1 MGVPFGVGHWEQG
14 SASRATRATVAT
26 RRVTVQLAVHT
37 IECQQREAGDDMVS
51 DRGLEVLRVIVQD
64 YVASREPVGS
74 KSIVER
80 HSFGVSAATI
90 RNDMALLEDEEL
102 ITAPHTSSGR
112 VPTDKGYRVFVDQ
125 LTDVRPLTTAQRG
138 AIEAFLG
145 QSVDLD
151 DVLARTVRLLSQLTH
166 QVALVQYPSLTSA
179 RVRHV
184 ELVPLTETRLMTVF
198 ITDSG
203 RVEQRVLDVATPID
217 EVLVGELRAK
227 LNSALGGLGLS
238 DAAAKLVTFVDG
250 FAPERHP
257 VVRQIAASLS
267 EQVLANKQDRLLMA
281 GTANLARTEED
292 FSGSIYP
299 VLEAIEEQ
307 VTLLRL
313 FGEMEIEPGGVLARI
328 GRENAD
334 YGLGE
339 TSVVTSGYSS
349 TGGSV
354 ARLGVLGPTRMD
366 YSNNMAAVRAVAR
379 YLSRLLGTE

>member
-1 MGVPFGVGHWEQG
+1 
-14 SASRATRATVAT
+14 
-26 RRVTVQLAVHT
+26 
-37 IECQQREAGDDMVS
+37 MVS
-51 DRGLEVLRVIVQD
+51 ERGLEVLRVIVQD

-74 KSIVER
+74 KSIVDR

-125 LTDVRPLTTAQRG
+125 LADLRPLTAAQRQ

-145 QSVDLD
+145 QSADLD

-166 QVALVQYPSLTSA
+166 QVALVQYPSLAAA
-179 RVRHV
+179 RVRHI
-184 ELVPLTETRLMTVF
+184 ELVLLSPTRVMTVL

-203 RVEQRVLDVATPID
+203 RVEQRQFDVASALD
-217 EVLVGELRAK
+217 DVLAGELRAK
-227 LNSALGGLGLS
+227 LNSALGGLGLT
-238 DAAAKLVTFVDG
+238 DAAARLTGFTDEFPVQQRPLVSQ
-250 FAPERHP
+250 
-257 VVRQIAASLS
+257 VVASLS
-267 EQVLANKQDRLLMA
+267 EQVLANRQDKLLLA

-292 FSGSIYP
+292 FSGSIFP

-313 FGEMEIEPGGVLARI
+313 FGEMEVDLGGVSTRI
-328 GRENAD
+328 GRENATF
-334 YGLGE
+334 GLGE

-349 TGGSV
+349 GGSV
-354 ARLGVLGPTRMD
+354 ARVGVLGPTRMD

-379 YLSRLLGTE
+379 YLSRLLGDD

>member
-1 MGVPFGVGHWEQG
+1 
-14 SASRATRATVAT
+14 
-26 RRVTVQLAVHT
+26 
-37 IECQQREAGDDMVS
+37 MVS
-51 DRGLEVLRVIVQD
+51 ERGLEVLRVIVQD

-80 HSFGVSAATI
+80 HAFGVSAATI

-125 LTDVRPLTTAQRG
+125 LTDLRPLSQAQRQ
-138 AIEAFLG
+138 AIETFVG

-166 QVALVQYPSLTSA
+166 QVALVQYPSLASS
-179 RVRHV
+179 RVRHI
-184 ELVPLTETRLMTVF
+184 ELVPLTATRMMTVF
-198 ITDSG
+198 ITDTG
-203 RVEQRVLDVATPID
+203 RVEQRLIDAAGPLDEAF
-217 EVLVGELRAK
+217 LAELRAR
-227 LNSALGGLGLS
+227 LNAALGGLGLS
-238 DAAAKLVTFVDG
+238 DAAAKLEALAEQFPAARRPLVAQVTS
-250 FAPERHP
+250 
-257 VVRQIAASLS
+257 SLT
-267 EQVLANKQDRLLMA
+267 EQVLANRQDRLLMA
-281 GTANLARTEED
+281 GAANLARTEED

-313 FGEMEIEPGGVLARI
+313 FSEMEIDQHGVSVSI
-328 GRENAD
+328 GKENANF
-334 YGLGE
+334 GLGE
-339 TSVVTSGYSS
+339 TSVLTSGYSS
-349 TGGSV
+349 SGGSV

-379 YLSRLLGTE
+379 YLSRLLGDE